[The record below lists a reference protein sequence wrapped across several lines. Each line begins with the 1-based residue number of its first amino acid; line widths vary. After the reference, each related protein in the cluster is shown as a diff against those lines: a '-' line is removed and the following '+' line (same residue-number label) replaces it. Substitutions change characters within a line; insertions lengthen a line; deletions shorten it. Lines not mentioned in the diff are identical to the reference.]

1 MLSCHLLPVR
11 LQASNLTSE
20 FVSSFVKS
28 ISFILRQKL
37 LGGENEEVSTVKP
50 NILQLWMMAENENST
65 KEEIGTNEMET

>member
-11 LQASNLTSE
+11 LQASNVTSE
-20 FVSSFVKS
+20 FVSSSVKS

-37 LGGENEEVSTVKP
+37 LEGENEEVSTVKP
-50 NILQLWMMAENENST
+50 KVLQLWMMAENENSI

>member
-20 FVSSFVKS
+20 FVSSSVKS

-50 NILQLWMMAENENST
+50 NILQLWMMEENENST